1 MTSAR
6 IQEIQRVLRS
16 EGLDGWLLYNFRG
29 SNVFATRL
37 MNLPKHIMCTRR
49 YFYYIPANGEP
60 RKLVHRIEEWN
71 LDTAPGTKTVYL
83 SWPSLAEGLKTILS
97 GARKVAMEY
106 SPNCAIPYVSNVDG
120 GTVELVRSAG
130 VQVVSS
136 ANLVAAFEAVW
147 DEEQMKDNAGTAK
160 HLREIVD
167 KAFGFI
173 RDRITT
179 GKKVTEYDVQQF
191 MLGEFKK
198 RGIYTESDPN
208 CSVNGNSANPHYEPT
223 KQVHSPLKKGDF
235 VLIDLW
241 AKKKKARSVYAD
253 ITWTGFIGETV
264 PDEYEKVF
272 QAVKGGRDAALA
284 LVRERFA
291 AKQPV
296 YGFEVDDAARKFI
309 SAQGYG
315 EYFVHRTGHSI
326 GEEIHGNGANMDN
339 LETHDERRV
348 LPSTSFS
355 IEPGIYL
362 RDRFGIRSEIDVV
375 ISPSGE
381 VIVPGLP
388 MQEHVIPILAG
399 AAAQRSRSTARRA
412 AKPATKRRKPVRRKR

>member
-1 MTSAR
+1 MTSDR
-6 IQEIQRVLRS
+6 ILEIQRVLRS

-37 MNLPKHIMCTRR
+37 MDLPKHIMYTRR
-49 YFYYIPANGEP
+49 YFYYIPSNGEP

-71 LDTAPGTKTVYL
+71 LDTAPGSKTVYL
-83 SWPSLAEGLKTILS
+83 SWPSLADGLKKVLA
-97 GARKVAMEY
+97 GAKKVAMEY

-120 GTVELVRSAG
+120 GTLELVRSAG

-147 DEEQMKDNAGTAK
+147 DDEQMRDNAVTAK

-173 RDRITT
+173 RDRITA
-179 GKKVTEYDVQQF
+179 GKKITEYDVQQF

-198 RGIYTESDPN
+198 RGIYSESDPN

-223 KQVHSPLKKGDF
+223 KEVHSPLKKGDF
-235 VLIDLW
+235 VLLDLW
-241 AKKKKARSVYAD
+241 GKKKKARSVYAD

-272 QAVKGGRDAALA
+272 QVVKGGRDAALA

-291 AKQPV
+291 AKLPM
-296 YGFEVDDAARKFI
+296 YGYEVDDAARTFI
-309 SAQGYG
+309 AAQGYG
-315 EYFVHRTGHSI
+315 DFFVHRTGHSI

-339 LETHDERRV
+339 LETHDERRI

-388 MQEHVIPILAG
+388 MQEHVVAILSG
-399 AAAQRSRSTARRA
+399 AAAKRSAPSSRRVAKSAPKKRKTARG
-412 AKPATKRRKPVRRKR
+412 RR